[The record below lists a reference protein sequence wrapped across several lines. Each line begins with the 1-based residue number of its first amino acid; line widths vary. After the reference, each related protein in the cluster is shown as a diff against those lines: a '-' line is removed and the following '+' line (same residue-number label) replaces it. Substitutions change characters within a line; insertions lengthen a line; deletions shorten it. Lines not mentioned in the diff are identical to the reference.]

1 MIFLKS
7 VGLNKICIIL
17 ISIKKK
23 QLQFCVCANKTFL
36 FQIIKMARS
45 MDDDFTYFVK
55 IVDDNG
61 DRYYLKS
68 SIDERTNTILMQL
81 TNLKIGWI
89 GTCKYHI

>member
-1 MIFLKS
+1 
-7 VGLNKICIIL
+7 
-17 ISIKKK
+17 
-23 QLQFCVCANKTFL
+23 
-36 FQIIKMARS
+36 

-55 IVDDNG
+55 ILDDNG

-89 GTCKYHI
+89 GSCKFVLFYLFILINYLFSKSTSSSNISKNIST

>member
-1 MIFLKS
+1 
-7 VGLNKICIIL
+7 
-17 ISIKKK
+17 
-23 QLQFCVCANKTFL
+23 
-36 FQIIKMARS
+36 

-89 GTCKYHI
+89 GTCKFVFFYFFKFILKNLFSKSTSSSNISKKIST